1 MKGHGMGARSRAGR
15 VWVGMII
22 RGYNFFC
29 DMTPD
34 MQYLRN
40 HDPVDGFIERNMIF
54 VLPDRLR
61 RFRKNLYH
69 VRRNTGP
76 SHEYSPLFRVRSQL
90 RSDPV
95 PAGYDGPCDV
105 FPFYANATMTRTRHK
120 DYYVLFIFRDKMSWA
135 RFRQIAGA

>member
-1 MKGHGMGARSRAGR
+1 
-15 VWVGMII
+15 MII

-54 VLPDRLR
+54 VLPDCLR

-120 DYYVLFIFRDKMSWA
+120 DYYVLFIFRDKMSRA